1 MDVFLI
7 HWASWICRFTSFT
20 KFWKC
25 SASSFLFLFVTEH
38 FFLSE
43 IVKTRMWEHSIW
55 PQRSLKFIS
64 FFSIFFFSILFK
76 LDNFHY
82 IHLQIHSFLSRFH
95 LSVESNQ
102 RPYSS
107 YYTVKLKYFYWL
119 PILGTSSMIFLLFHS
134 FQKGHITYWSIFV
147 IRSDQIRSVAQS
159 CPTLCDP
166 MNRSTPGLPIH
177 HQLPEFTETHVHQ
190 VSDAITAF

>member
-7 HWASWICRFTSFT
+7 HWASWICRFTPVT

-43 IVKTRMWEHSIW
+43 IVKTWMWKLSIS

-64 FFSIFFFSILFK
+64 FFSIFFSVLFK

-82 IHLQIHSFLSRFH
+82 IHLQIHSFLSHFH
-95 LSVESNQ
+95 LSIESNQ
-102 RPYSS
+102 RLYSS

-119 PILGTSSMIFLLFHS
+119 PILGTSSMIFLHFHP
-134 FQKGHITYWSIFV
+134 FQRGHITYWSIFV
-147 IRSDQIRSVAQS
+147 I
-159 CPTLCDP
+159 
-166 MNRSTPGLPIH
+166 
-177 HQLPEFTETHVHQ
+177 
-190 VSDAITAF
+190 TAF